1 MLIITIPFQ
10 KKKKKEF
17 ILNFV
22 WIWFKI
28 NGTRQNVEISF
39 SFFFFSI
46 TQTRRI
52 RRSLRFEVLR
62 NDLKNF
68 PIHVHQWLQ
77 CDSSQKIRNSFL
89 FFTIYVPFSNIRY
102 SKRRRAERTKIW
114 HIKSIEIIPICIC
127 ILICIVRKRLL
138 KSLNF
143 REMEM
148 NRVLFSGYASVL
160 HIVDLV
166 WPEYL

>member
-1 MLIITIPFQ
+1 MSKYRFP
-10 KKKKKEF
+10 
-17 ILNFV
+17 
-22 WIWFKI
+22 
-28 NGTRQNVEISF
+28 
-39 SFFFFSI
+39 FFFF
-46 TQTRRI
+46 
-52 RRSLRFEVLR
+52 RSRKRDESDEVYDSKFCKTILKIFQLTF
-62 NDLKNF
+62 NDYN
-68 PIHVHQWLQ
+68 
-77 CDSSQKIRNSFL
+77 DSSQKIRNSFL

-166 WPEYL
+166 